1 MVGLTGE
8 SSMYGREAMI
18 REAEDRVTFTAE
30 EVVIFYTTPIYKIK
44 GVYGTGSTQ
53 LYARKQ

>member
-1 MVGLTGE
+1 
-8 SSMYGREAMI
+8 MYGREAMI